1 VSNPELLIVCQPLV
15 GEALAVRTTGFASVA
30 DALVAIERAI
40 DEHRSLTLRRE
51 DSEASATPDGDV
63 VVINM
68 TVMMS
73 VRVAPPSGFSDPGQ
87 YL

>member
-30 DALVAIERAI
+30 EALATIERAI
-40 DEHRSLTLRRE
+40 NEHGSLTLRRDE
-51 DSEASATPDGDV
+51 PEADGAPDGDV
-63 VVINM
+63 VVVNM
-68 TVMMS
+68 TVMTS
-73 VRVAPPSGFSDPGQ
+73 VRIARPAELGDTGQ